1 MAYDK
6 NPTMEYDPAAPQM
19 SGMED
24 DRKLSVVTERDNY
37 PQATGA
43 GLDIPETTIVKVT
56 KTSSIFSIIVSGIAL
71 FSDGYN
77 AQIIGYMEPFFSVL
91 YKDGISSE
99 IKTRLSNSYLIGE
112 IFGMLTFGMIIDR
125 LGRRT
130 GIVFATLFLVLGII
144 VATATHGNS
153 QLGLFWVM
161 IIGRGVAGFGA
172 GGEYPVC
179 GTNSCE
185 AADES
190 EYVRKKRGILVAMT
204 TDFAIDLGLSLLAL
218 WH

>member
-1 MAYDK
+1 MAVGK
-6 NPTMEYDPAAPQM
+6 SPTMEYDSATPQT

-37 PQATGA
+37 PQATRA
-43 GLDIPETTIVKVT
+43 DLDISEAAIVKVT
-56 KTSSIFSIIVSGIAL
+56 KTSSILSIIVSGVAL

-77 AQIIGYMEPFFSVL
+77 AQIIGYMGPLFSVL

-130 GIVFATLFLVLGII
+130 GIVFATIFLLLGII
-144 VATATHGNS
+144 IATAAHGDS
-153 QLGLFWVM
+153 
-161 IIGRGVAGFGA
+161 
-172 GGEYPVC
+172 
-179 GTNSCE
+179 
-185 AADES
+185 
-190 EYVRKKRGILVAMT
+190 
-204 TDFAIDLGLSLLAL
+204 
-218 WH
+218 